1 MMYHPFKFGCKKTSS
16 SVVMVETVIFNYMS
30 PHCDHEL
37 EDSKPIFL
45 HDTGPWWCIAIPN
58 LVTDSS
64 AVEDILSKWTFTGIL
79 NLSCDLGLDHNRAI
93 QSFHK
98 TIQLMLMYHQTKFS
112 CKKINSSENILKSN
126 IFMTSFLTVILTLK
140 SANQSFWK
148 IIRLVMMHHY
158 TKFGS
163 KRFCNSE
170 NITRANIHWHFA
182 VSLTFNRI
190 IIIITYIYNV
200 LNDAL
205 SASRIHNKLKTI
217 LSKYIQIQN
226 RQY

>member
-98 TIQLMLMYHQTKFS
+98 TIQLMLMYHQTKFICTRIS
-112 CKKINSSENILKSN
+112 SSEDRKSYFDYMIHHCDLDLEYSKSILLEDN
-126 IFMTSFLTVILTLK
+126 L
-140 SANQSFWK
+140 A
-148 IIRLVMMHHY
+148 H
-158 TKFGS
+158 
-163 KRFCNSE
+163 E
-170 NITRANIHWHFA
+170 
-182 VSLTFNRI
+182 
-190 IIIITYIYNV
+190 
-200 LNDAL
+200 DA
-205 SASRIHNKLKTI
+205 SP
-217 LSKYIQIQN
+217 YQVWW
-226 RQY
+226 